1 MVGINVVMR
10 IYGRIRFKKTDSVL
24 EIYRKEVKFPAI
36 F

>member
-1 MVGINVVMR
+1 MGINVVMR
-10 IYGRIRFKKTDSVL
+10 ICGRIRFKKTDSVL